1 MLGVRSPVGGQV
13 PGAAES
19 NSIGYEADSL
29 GLHEASLLVT
39 GLGPGVGKEAAD
51 TGKGAGGQPMLE
63 HVHGIAGD
71 HPHIGQFLLVEVADK
86 VADAWRMDIHR
97 QEPEVWLLCSH
108 LRRRDSSAETDLQD
122 DGPCLEERL
131 KIEHG
136 VRREQVLA
144 VLGEAALLTLR
155 DASAARLVCAD
166 RRVTRLARHRTSRSI
181 MRSQG
186 SHIDDTA
193 VACSTGIATASIC
206 DPEQMADLSFQSLET
221 LRMRRSAKWQAF
233 GPDVIPAWVAEM
245 DYAMDPAIAEA
256 LHAAID
262 RSDTGYA
269 WPEEVGEAL
278 AVFGATRWGWL
289 LDPASVIPVAD
300 VLTGVGHALI
310 ALTEPGDAVVIN
322 SPVYPPFFT
331 TVANVAHRAVIDVPL
346 VWNGARHV
354 LDFAGLEREFARP
367 EVTAYL
373 LCSPQNPTGAAF
385 SRADLDSVADL
396 ASRHGVLVVADE
408 IHAPMAYPGVEFWP
422 YLAVSGDRPAVSVI
436 SASKAWNIAGLKCA
450 QIVASDAGLAA
461 RLRARIPQEV
471 QHGAG
476 HLGSIAAVVAYTQGQ
491 PWLDALVAHLSQ
503 QADLL
508 AELLAMHLPLIRCE
522 RPMAS
527 YLAWFDCR
535 AMNLGQDP
543 AAYFLEHARVALN
556 SGPTFGPSGEGFVR
570 LNFANSPELLK
581 EIITRM
587 GAAAR

>member
-1 MLGVRSPVGGQV
+1 MLGVRRPVGGQV
-13 PGAAES
+13 PWTTVPH
-19 NSIGYEADSL
+19 SIGDQANAL
-29 GLHEASLLVT
+29 GLNQASLLVT
-39 GLGPGVGKEAAD
+39 GLGPWIGEEAAD
-51 TGKGAGGQPMLE
+51 PGKAAGTQPVLE
-63 HVHGIAGD
+63 HLHGIARD
-71 HPHIGQFLLVEVADK
+71 HPHVGQSLLMQVTDQ
-86 VADAWRMDIHR
+86 VADAWRVDIDR
-97 QEPEVWLLCSH
+97 EESELWLLRGH
-108 LRRRDSSAETDLQD
+108 LCRGDSSAEADLEN
-122 DGPCLEERL
+122 DGPSLEERV
-131 KIEHG
+131 KIEQG
-136 VRREQVLA
+136 PGRQQIVA
-144 VLGEAALLTLR
+144 VLGEPALLALR
-155 DASAARLVCAD
+155 DASATRLVRAD
-166 RRVTRLARHRTSRSI
+166 RRVARLSCHRSSCSI

-186 SHIDDTA
+186 LHIEEWA
-193 VACSTGIATASIC
+193 LARSTRVGAARVC
-206 DPEQMADLSFQSLET
+206 DPEQMAQLSFESLES

-289 LDPASVIPVAD
+289 LDPAHVIPVAD
-300 VLTGVGHALI
+300 VLTGVGHTLI
-310 ALTEPGDAVVIN
+310 AVTEPGDAVVIN

-331 TVANVAHRAVIDVPL
+331 TVAKVARRTVIDVPL

-354 LDFAGLEREFARP
+354 LDLAGLEREFARP

-373 LCSPQNPTGAAF
+373 LCTPQNPTGLVY
-385 SRADLDSVADL
+385 SKADFESVAEL
-396 ASRHGVLVVADE
+396 AGKHGVLVVADE

-450 QIVASDAGLAA
+450 QIVASNAELAA

-508 AELLAMHLPLIRCE
+508 AELLAMHLPLIRSE
-522 RPMAS
+522 RPLAS
-527 YLAWFDCR
+527 YLAWLDCR
-535 AMNLGQDP
+535 AMDLGPDP
-543 AAYFLEHARVALN
+543 AAFFLERAKVALN

-570 LNFANSPELLK
+570 LNFANSPELLT

-587 GAAAR
+587 AAASR